1 MRQHERSLTGHF
13 EAAVAAIEGWAAPA
27 TAGAV
32 LPFSKALGITSH
44 AFRNDVRSH
53 PDFIEAVAGLGVI
66 QTGKSVYYTGFT
78 KG

>member
-1 MRQHERSLTGHF
+1 MVHNHSSGDS
-13 EAAVAAIEGWAAPA
+13 

-32 LPFSKALGITSH
+32 LPFKTVSKALGITSH

-53 PDFIEAVAGLGVI
+53 PDFMEAVAELGVI